1 MYRYVCWW
9 IWDAITGAA
18 LLENNAASAELT
30 TANGGT
36 FTWAQLDSVANHVTA
51 RSISDWR
58 ALTWLVTETGW
69 ARRKRSAICCGKLI
83 SVHMIPHDVI
93 KRYDI
98 YMCKSV
104 DAIAAD
110 ERMTSDSDVRRAI
123 SSSNMSIEMTFTGLR
138 PNDEYNISIA
148 VNMRFGLAQ
157 SVSIAATTTGELL

>member
-1 MYRYVCWW
+1 
-9 IWDAITGAA
+9 
-18 LLENNAASAELT
+18 
-30 TANGGT
+30 
-36 FTWAQLDSVANHVTA
+36 
-51 RSISDWR
+51 
-58 ALTWLVTETGW
+58 
-69 ARRKRSAICCGKLI
+69 
-83 SVHMIPHDVI
+83 MIPHDVI